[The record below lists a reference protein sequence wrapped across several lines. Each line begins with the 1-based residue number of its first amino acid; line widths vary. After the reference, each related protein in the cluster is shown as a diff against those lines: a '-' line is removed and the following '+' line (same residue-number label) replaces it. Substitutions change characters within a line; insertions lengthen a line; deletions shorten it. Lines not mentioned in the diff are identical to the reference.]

1 MKIIEFKG
9 ICYNQENF
17 CKTFNIPV
25 GTFRS
30 RLAMGMSIEDAI
42 KSEFTCIC
50 EICGKEFISK
60 RPNKKY
66 CSKTCENRGIHGKG
80 AYKTYNY
87 TCSVCGKDYETN
99 MKYNSECCSKHCRN
113 QLTRIDRNRRY
124 KHLKERGLFD
134 NSVTLENVFNKF
146 NGVCNSCG
154 SKLNFNCNCNANQYP
169 SIDHIVPLSKG
180 GTHTWENVQLLCRGC
195 NIDKSNYK

>member
-30 RLAMGMSIEDAI
+30 RIAMGMSIEDAI

-50 EICGKEFISK
+50 DICGKEFISK

-66 CSKTCENRGIHGKG
+66 CSKTCENRGNHGKG
-80 AYKTYNY
+80 SYKSYKYKCT
-87 TCSVCGKDYETN
+87 VCNKEYETHL
-99 MKYNSECCSKHCRN
+99 KYNNECCSQSCRK
-113 QLTRIDRNRRY
+113 QLSRIDRNRRY
-124 KHLKERGLFD
+124 KQLKIKGQFD
-134 NSVTLENVFNKF
+134 NSVTLENVFVKF
-146 NGVCNSCG
+146 NGVCQCCNK
-154 SKLNFNCNCNANQYP
+154 KLTFDCDCNDNKYP
-169 SIDHIVPLSKG
+169 SIDHIKPLSKG
-180 GTHTWENVQLLCRGC
+180 GNHTWSNIQLLCRGC
-195 NIDKSNYK
+195 NIDKSNN